1 MHLLL
6 VDVWSFLL
14 SEYACVVG
22 YIEKWNV
29 FITEPPLEIGCWIT
43 LHCSSSSLQSRIY
56 VARGLREGLFD
67 NFK

>member
-22 YIEKWNV
+22 YIESY
-29 FITEPPLEIGCWIT
+29 LENCIGKSVMVK
-43 LHCSSSSLQSRIY
+43 LSSLS
-56 VARGLREGLFD
+56 VKLMLLAFGLY
-67 NFK
+67 KYI